1 MSERAGLFDG
11 DTDFDVSGFAPRK
24 TVPPT
29 ESASPE
35 KIRKVSEASSF
46 RSREPAPAKLTPQP
60 KREPRRH
67 RTGRNVQLSLKVR
80 AETRG
85 LILCRRRRGRM
96 GTWRGPRQGG
106 RRSAKGTRS
115 EEDCLIFAVQRKRA
129 AGQGRGPGRLSV
141 HGKIGRSLFV
151 F

>member
-11 DTDFDVSGFAPRK
+11 DTDFDVAGFAPRK
-24 TVPPT
+24 SVPPT

-46 RSREPAPAKLTPQP
+46 RSREPIPAKLPPAP

-80 AETRG
+80 AETAEAFYALADEGGWVLGEALDRAVAA
-85 LILCRRRRGRM
+85 LRRELG
-96 GTWRGPRQGG
+96 
-106 RRSAKGTRS
+106 AKKT
-115 EEDCLIFAVQRKRA
+115 V
-129 AGQGRGPGRLSV
+129 
-141 HGKIGRSLFV
+141 
-151 F
+151 

>member
-24 TVPPT
+24 TVPPQ

-35 KIRKVSEASSF
+35 KIRKVSEASNF
-46 RSREPAPAKLTPQP
+46 RSREAAPAKLPATP

-80 AETRG
+80 AETRDSFYA
-85 LILCRRRRGRM
+85 IADE
-96 GTWRGPRQGG
+96 GG
-106 RRSAKGTRS
+106 WVLGEALDRAVAALKKELGAKKT
-115 EEDCLIFAVQRKRA
+115 V
-129 AGQGRGPGRLSV
+129 
-141 HGKIGRSLFV
+141 
-151 F
+151 

>member
-11 DTDFDVSGFAPRK
+11 DTDFDVSGFVPRK

-46 RSREPAPAKLTPQP
+46 RSREPAPAKPTP

-80 AETRG
+80 AETAEAFYAVADEGGWVLGEALDRAVAA
-85 LILCRRRRGRM
+85 LRRELGA
-96 GTWRGPRQGG
+96 Q
-106 RRSAKGTRS
+106 K
-115 EEDCLIFAVQRKRA
+115 AV
-129 AGQGRGPGRLSV
+129 
-141 HGKIGRSLFV
+141 
-151 F
+151 

>member
-35 KIRKVSEASSF
+35 KTGGSPKIEF
-46 RSREPAPAKLTPQP
+46 RSREPAPAKLPPTP

-80 AETRG
+80 AETAEAFYALADEGGWVLGEALDRAVAA
-85 LILCRRRRGRM
+85 LRRELR
-96 GTWRGPRQGG
+96 
-106 RRSAKGTRS
+106 AKKT
-115 EEDCLIFAVQRKRA
+115 V
-129 AGQGRGPGRLSV
+129 
-141 HGKIGRSLFV
+141 
-151 F
+151 